1 MRITGKGGKM
11 RIDPGGLRPVDPKRT
26 EGASEAGKAE
36 HAGGAEKVSSSAE
49 VRFAQETVAATA
61 DVRLDRVSEMR
72 ARIERGEF
80 KVDAEKVAA
89 GIVEGG

>member
-1 MRITGKGGKM
+1 M
-11 RIDPGGLRPVDPKRT
+11 RIDPGNVGPVGPKRT
-26 EGASEAGKAE
+26 EGAPEAGKAE
-36 HAGGAEKVSSSAE
+36 HAGAAEKVSSSAE
-49 VRFAQETVAATA
+49 VHMAKEAVAATA

-89 GIVEGG
+89 GMVEGG